1 MSDPRTT
8 INILI
13 ADDNMAI
20 RDLLQGIL
28 ESAGYTV
35 TAKEDGM
42 QALASIKEKAP
53 DLVLLDVEMP
63 EMTGWEV
70 VQQLRADPVLEHL
83 PVLFLTS
90 KSQTQDRVQGLDLG
104 ADDYLTKPFNV
115 QELLARVRNTLKRH
129 RIELEA
135 NPLSQLPGNVSI
147 ERAIN
152 ERIQAGE
159 KFTVL
164 YADLNNFKAFNDR
177 YGFQRG
183 DRIIQEAAKV
193 LLAARGPGDFVG
205 HIGGDDF
212 IVVTVPERAEQV
224 CQKIIHD
231 FDAAAPGHYD
241 PEDRAKGFID
251 VTDRQ
256 GKMTQF
262 PLVGI
267 AIGGVTN
274 QHRPITSIGQISA
287 IGAEMKKFAKQ
298 SIKSAYAI
306 DRRID

>member
-1 MSDPRTT
+1 MPEPRTS
-8 INILI
+8 IHLLI
-13 ADDNMAI
+13 ADDNVSI

-35 TAKEDGM
+35 TAKEDGV
-42 QALASIKEKAP
+42 QALAAIKEKAP

-70 VQQLRADPVLEHL
+70 VQHLRKDPVLQSL

-90 KSQTQDRVQGLDLG
+90 KSQMEDRIQGLDLG

-129 RIELEA
+129 RIEMES

-152 ERIQAGE
+152 ERIQAGV

-183 DRIIQEAAKV
+183 DRIIQETAKV
-193 LLAARGPGDFVG
+193 LLAARAPDDFVG

-212 IVVTVPERAEQV
+212 IIVTNPDRAEAM
-224 CQKIIHD
+224 CQRIIRD
-231 FDAAAPGHYD
+231 FDAAAPSHYD
-241 PEDRAKGFID
+241 PPDRSKGYIE
-251 VTDRQ
+251 VADRQ
-256 GKMTQF
+256 GNLTRF

-274 QHRPITSIGQISA
+274 QHRPITAIGQISA
-287 IGAEMKKFAKQ
+287 IGAEMKKFAKRTPN
-298 SIKSAYAI
+298 SSYAI